1 MAVALRRRM
10 VATASC
16 VGISVLSQDIPSPA
30 GEQTTFRSVIARVWR
45 RAAESPVMRST
56 SFFAFCL
63 STALEQVRTHS

>member
-45 RAAESPVMRST
+45 RRS
-56 SFFAFCL
+56 
-63 STALEQVRTHS
+63 RR